1 MSETQN
7 TSKTNF
13 AFQRNVAIVGILLF
27 VGKLIAWHL
36 TNSDAVFS
44 DAMESIV
51 NIIAAFMGLYSLY
64 LAAKPKDLDHPYG
77 HGKVEFVTSGIEGAL
92 IIFAGVIIIVQS
104 VDSLLHGNV
113 PKKLDWGI
121 LIVALTAAINYL
133 MGHISIKKGIKQNSL
148 VLQSSGKHLQSDTF
162 TTLGVVISL
171 VLIYFT
177 KIYWIDAAVA
187 LIFGGYI
194 MFIGYKIIR
203 KALSGIMDEADL
215 EMLSRLAKFLNENR
229 KPEWID
235 IHNMRIQQHG
245 SGLHIDAHLTL
256 PWYFELR
263 KAHEEME
270 KAYKLIGE
278 NTDRSVEFN
287 FHLDDCKTFSCEI
300 CQLSDCPV
308 RQKPFVKKIE
318 WNEKNISQVQKHSLE
333 ATSARNEYVFGNKT
347 SE

>member
-133 MGHISIKKGIKQNSL
+133 MGHISIKRGIKQNSL

-333 ATSARNEYVFGNKT
+333 ATSAKN
-347 SE
+347 

>member
-1 MSETQN
+1 MSGTHN

-333 ATSARNEYVFGNKT
+333 ATSTKN
-347 SE
+347 

>member
-1 MSETQN
+1 MSQN
-7 TSKTNF
+7 LNAPKSNF
-13 AFQRNVAIVGILLF
+13 AFQKTVAIIGIVLF
-27 VGKLIAWHL
+27 LGKLVAWHL

-64 LAAKPKDLDHPYG
+64 LAAKPKDVEHPYG
-77 HGKVEFVTSGIEGAL
+77 HGKVEFVTSGVEGAL
-92 IIFAGVIIIVQS
+92 IIFAGIIIIVQAI
-104 VDSLLHGNV
+104 DSLLHGNV

-121 LIVALTAAINYL
+121 LIVAVTAGINYL
-133 MGHISIKKGIKQNSL
+133 MGYISVKKGLQQNSL

-162 TTLGVVISL
+162 TTLGVVLSL
-171 VLIYFT
+171 VLVYFT
-177 KIYWIDAAVA
+177 HIYWIDAAVA

-194 MFIGYKIIR
+194 MIVGYKIIR

-215 EMLSRLAKFLNENR
+215 KMLTKLATVMNENR

-235 IHNMRIQQHG
+235 LHNTRIQQHG

-270 KAYKLIGE
+270 EAYKLIAA
-278 NTDRSVEFN
+278 NSDRMIEFN
-287 FHLDDCKTFSCEI
+287 FHLDDCKPFSCEI
-300 CQLSDCPV
+300 CELWECPV
-308 RQKPFVKKIE
+308 RQHAFVKKIE
-318 WNEKNISQVQKHSLE
+318 WDADNISQEQKHDVN
-333 ATSARNEYVFGNKT
+333 TQP
-347 SE
+347 

>member
-194 MFIGYKIIR
+194 MFVGYKIIR

-318 WNEKNISQVQKHSLE
+318 WNEKNISQVEKHYLE
-333 ATSARNEYVFGNKT
+333 ATSTKN
-347 SE
+347 

>member
-194 MFIGYKIIR
+194 MFVGYKIIR

-333 ATSARNEYVFGNKT
+333 ATSAKN
-347 SE
+347 

>member
-333 ATSARNEYVFGNKT
+333 ATSTKN
-347 SE
+347 

>member
-1 MSETQN
+1 MTAENQN
-7 TSKTNF
+7 PSKSNF
-13 AFQRNVAIVGILLF
+13 SFQRNVAIVGIILF
-27 VGKLIAWHL
+27 IGKLIAWHL

-64 LAAKPKDLDHPYG
+64 LAAKPKDEDHPYG

-92 IIFAGVIIIVQS
+92 IIFAGVIIIVEAA
-104 VDSLLHGNV
+104 DSLLHGNE

-121 LIVALTAAINYL
+121 LIVAATAVINYV
-133 MGHISIKKGIKQNSL
+133 MGYISIKKGIRENSQ

-171 VLIYFT
+171 ILVYFT
-177 KIYWIDAAVA
+177 KMYWIDAAVA
-187 LIFGGYI
+187 LVFGGYI
-194 MFIGYKIIR
+194 IFIGYKIIR
-203 KALSGIMDEADL
+203 TALSGIMDEADL
-215 EMLSRLAKFLNENR
+215 EMISRLAKFLEENR

-256 PWYFELR
+256 PWYYELR

-270 KAYKLIGE
+270 KVYRLIGE

-287 FHLDDCKTFSCEI
+287 FHLDDCKPFSCEI
-300 CQLSDCPV
+300 CQLFDCPV
-308 RQKPFVKKIE
+308 REKPFVKKIE
-318 WNEKNISQVQKHSLE
+318 WNTASISQVQKHDLSTE
-333 ATSARNEYVFGNKT
+333 
-347 SE
+347 

>member
-133 MGHISIKKGIKQNSL
+133 MGHISVKKGIKQNSL
-148 VLQSSGKHLQSDTF
+148 VLQSSCKHLQSDTF

-333 ATSARNEYVFGNKT
+333 ATSAKN
-347 SE
+347 